1 MNKATEIKCIV
12 WDLDNTIWEGV
23 LLESDTVTLKPG
35 IKDII
40 VELDARGILHS
51 IASKNNHDDA
61 IQQLKE
67 YGLLEY
73 FLYPEINWNAKSVSI
88 SNIQRNLNI
97 GFDTML
103 LIDDQA
109 FERDEVQS
117 IHSDVWTWDAI
128 NYSDLLRHERLNPRF
143 ITEDSKRRRSM
154 YVEDIKRNTEEAEFQ
169 GPKEEFLK
177 SLEIRFIISEA
188 CEDDLRRAE
197 ELTVRTNQ
205 LNATGQIYSYH
216 ELLSFCHSPDYK
228 LYVCELID
236 RYGSYGKIGLALVA
250 ENESTWHLKMLLMSC
265 RVLSRSV
272 GSVLLTY
279 IMSEALANGKRMLAD
294 LKDTGKNRMMYVTFT
309 FSNFREVFNDGK
321 GTLVLENDLTNIPP
335 WPSYINV
342 QIPESSMLNVS
353 PAKRNGLTQ
362 ES

>member
-1 MNKATEIKCIV
+1 
-12 WDLDNTIWEGV
+12 
-23 LLESDTVTLKPG
+23 TVTLKPG

-143 ITEDSKRRRSM
+143 ITE
-154 YVEDIKRNTEEAEFQ
+154 
-169 GPKEEFLK
+169 
-177 SLEIRFIISEA
+177 
-188 CEDDLRRAE
+188 
-197 ELTVRTNQ
+197 
-205 LNATGQIYSYH
+205 
-216 ELLSFCHSPDYK
+216 
-228 LYVCELID
+228 
-236 RYGSYGKIGLALVA
+236 
-250 ENESTWHLKMLLMSC
+250 
-265 RVLSRSV
+265 
-272 GSVLLTY
+272 
-279 IMSEALANGKRMLAD
+279 
-294 LKDTGKNRMMYVTFT
+294 
-309 FSNFREVFNDGK
+309 
-321 GTLVLENDLTNIPP
+321 
-335 WPSYINV
+335 
-342 QIPESSMLNVS
+342 
-353 PAKRNGLTQ
+353 
-362 ES
+362 